1 MDLYLYW
8 APLFKHK
15 NTRCTRAWAYV
26 QMLGTCIECHGSI
39 SDAFR
44 VAFNCHRISFECHWL
59 ASHVIRDI
67 RWHWMPCDVWGHSDT
82 IQWHVKDVRR
92 HWMASDGSQWH
103 SEGIRW
109 RSSVIWQHL
118 KDIPWHA
125 MLFSNIRMIA
135 DDSRMPFDEIQKTFK
150 RHAWHSMQVA

>member
-1 MDLYLYW
+1 MC
-8 APLFKHK
+8 
-15 NTRCTRAWAYV
+15 TRCTRAWAYV

-39 SDAFR
+39 SYAFR

-92 HWMASDGSQWH
+92 HWMAGLAMVVNDTQRTFDDVRAWFDS
-103 SEGIRW
+103 
-109 RSSVIWQHL
+109 IW
-118 KDIPWHA
+118 
-125 MLFSNIRMIA
+125 
-135 DDSRMPFDEIQKTFK
+135 KTFLDMRCYSATFEWSPMTVECHSMKFKK
-150 RHAWHSMQVA
+150 RSKKPWHSMQVA